1 MNVRRVMKKFF
12 LLMVFVAS
20 LHVTSFSQGLT
31 VDWALG
37 EEGANFQ
44 QAKGIAAD
52 KTGNTYVTGFFN
64 STFLLNGF
72 SLQGSQDV
80 FLYKCNADGHVDWA
94 KSAGGSAWDD
104 VDAVACDGTGNV
116 YIDGTSESDTMYIG
130 PFSLSDSMYQFGYL
144 AKYDSSG
151 NVLWA
156 KKMAHFTTIN
166 GISADAGNNL
176 YLTGSFSENY
186 ASLGDTSFTLPPGRI
201 IGADCYFLA
210 KCNEL
215 GTVVWIKYASYQGGS
230 VEGLLVRQGDQGS
243 TYVTGTFRN
252 KFIVLGNDTLH
263 NSGLSDI
270 FIAKYDSTGQ
280 LLWCKSIGGDRDDEP
295 TSMAADLAGNLYV
308 TGYSSGDTLNFG
320 SQLLYP
326 GSDTSIQFK
335 DFFLARYSSTGN
347 LIWVKGGQGN
357 SFQNNYAVA
366 TDQDT
371 HVYLTGGFVSGSP
384 EFFFDSISLL
394 PPQFFKDPMFVLTLD
409 SNGNELCSTSLGSG
423 GESLLYICSG
433 SPGTATIAGTYD
445 SNPFVIGNSSLP
457 LTGMDN
463 AFTVK
468 LSCDKATA
476 IESVEESSTSLLL
489 HPNPFTAQAT
499 VQYSLPG
506 DFKNASLQI
515 YDVLGRL
522 RNSYP
527 INNSNG
533 EISMNAN
540 NLSAGVYLYSLVI
553 NNRVLV
559 TEKMVVE

>member
-1 MNVRRVMKKFF
+1 MRKIF
-12 LLMVFVAS
+12 LLTTFVIIIP
-20 LHVTSFSQGLT
+20 VIPFSQGLT

-44 QAKGIAAD
+44 LAKGIAAD

-116 YIDGTSESDTMYIG
+116 YVTGISESDTMYIG
-130 PFSLSDSMYQFGYL
+130 PFGLSDSMYQFAYL

-156 KKMAHFTTIN
+156 KRMAHFATIN
-166 GISADAGNNL
+166 SISADAGSNI
-176 YLTGSFSENY
+176 YLTGSFSQNY
-186 ASLGDTSFTLPPGRI
+186 ATLGDTSLIPPPGRI
-201 IGADCYFLA
+201 LGADCYFLA

-215 GTVVWIKYASYQGGS
+215 GTVLWIKYASYQGGS
-230 VEGLLVRQGDQGS
+230 VEGLVVSQGDQGS

-270 FIAKYDSTGQ
+270 FIANYDSTGRI
-280 LLWCKSIGGDRDDEP
+280 LWAKSIGGDGDDEP
-295 TSMAADLAGNLYV
+295 TSLAADETGNLYV
-308 TGYSSGDTLNFG
+308 TGYSSGDTVNFG

-335 DFFLARYSSTGN
+335 DFFLARYSNTGN
-347 LIWVKGGQGN
+347 LLWVKGGHGN

-366 TDQDT
+366 TDQNA
-371 HVYLTGGFVSGSP
+371 HIYLTGGFLMGSP

-394 PPQFFKDPMFVLTLD
+394 PPQTFKDPMAVLTLD
-409 SNGNELCSTSLGSG
+409 TNGNELCATSLGSG
-423 GESLLYICSG
+423 GESLLYICSA
-433 SPGTATIAGTYD
+433 SPGTTTIAGTYD
-445 SNPFVIGNSSLP
+445 LNPFVIGNSSLP

-468 LSCDKATA
+468 LSCNKATA
-476 IESVEESSTSLLL
+476 IESVEESSTTLLL
-489 HPNPFTAQAT
+489 RPNPFTAQAT

-522 RNSYP
+522 RNYYP
-527 INNSNG
+527 LNSING
-533 EISMNAN
+533 EISINDD
-540 NLSAGVYLYSLVI
+540 NLSAGVYLYSLLME
-553 NNRVLV
+553 NRVLA
-559 TEKMVVE
+559 TKKMVVE